1 MVGHGNDRGAGVW
14 AEEVINPHRSINMSV
29 LDTLIGSIKIL
40 LLRISSQET
49 GVMNWS
55 MKF

>member
-1 MVGHGNDRGAGVW
+1 
-14 AEEVINPHRSINMSV
+14 MSV

-55 MKF
+55 VKF